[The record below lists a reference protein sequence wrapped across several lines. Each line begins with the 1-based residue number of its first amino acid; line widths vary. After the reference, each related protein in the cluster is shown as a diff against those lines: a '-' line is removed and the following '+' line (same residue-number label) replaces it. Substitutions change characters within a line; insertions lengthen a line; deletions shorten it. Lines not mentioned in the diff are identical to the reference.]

1 MATYRL
7 LQDFACILRRAFGN
21 SVHLCLVVLLLH
33 SADSHA
39 QHQIDVQRLSAA
51 GEHLKALTLY
61 EILPVRKM
69 GTDTRIAAAKSS
81 WALGLNRQAAEQFD
95 AVLRD
100 ATLSLENRAR
110 ITLSRG
116 IIEYQEE
123 RYPEAS
129 LYAEKTI
136 SYLRDSSPLRGRAYL
151 LWGQSLSRSGAYGA
165 AEYKLEQALSDADEG
180 DKAEINYALGMVEM
194 RIGKLEKA
202 EDRLKAIPAQ
212 HDRSATAVRGL
223 ASIALQTNQTE
234 RARFWI
240 EKGKSSYP
248 EAFLDSWAEYG
259 LMQVAVANG
268 DLPEARKLVDE
279 AQKNYPASDSWLI
292 LMRAAL
298 EESEWEHRQSLDG
311 K

>member
-1 MATYRL
+1 VV
-7 LQDFACILRRAFGN
+7 
-21 SVHLCLVVLLLH
+21 VHS
-33 SADSHA
+33 SAVHA
-39 QHQIDVQRLSAA
+39 QHQIDVQRLSAG

-61 EILPVRKM
+61 EILPARKM

-81 WALGLNRQAAEQFD
+81 WALGLNKQAAEQFD

-100 ATLSLENRAR
+100 ATLSLESRAR

-116 IIEYQEE
+116 ILEYQEE

-151 LWGQSLSRSGAYGA
+151 LWGQSLSRTGAYGA
-165 AEYKLEQALSDADEG
+165 AEHKLEQSLGDADEA

-240 EKGKSSYP
+240 EKGKSAYP

-268 DLPEARKLVDE
+268 DLPAARKLVDE

-298 EESEWEHRQSLDG
+298 EESEWERKNTVDG

>member
-1 MATYRL
+1 MATYR
-7 LQDFACILRRAFGN
+7 FTHRVVRATRRA
-21 SVHLCLVVLLLH
+21 VRYIAYACLPILILH
-33 SADSHA
+33 SSASHA
-39 QHQIDVQRLSAA
+39 QHQIDVQRLSAD

-61 EILPVRKM
+61 EILPARKM
-69 GTDTRIAAAKSS
+69 STDTRIAAAKSS

-95 AVLRD
+95 TVLRD

-116 IIEYQEE
+116 VLEYQEE

-136 SYLRDSSPLRGRAYL
+136 SYLRESSPLRGRAYL
-151 LWGQSLSRSGAYGA
+151 LWGQSLSRTGAYGA
-165 AEYKLEQALSDADEG
+165 AEYKLEQALSDADEA
-180 DKAEINYALGMVEM
+180 DKAEINFALGMVEM
-194 RIGKLEKA
+194 RIGKLERA
-202 EDRLKAIPAQ
+202 EERLRAIPAQ
-212 HDRSATAVRGL
+212 HDRSATAVRAL

-240 EKGKSSYP
+240 EKGKSAYP

-259 LMQVAVANG
+259 LMQVAVASG
-268 DLPEARKLVDE
+268 DLPAARKLVDE
-279 AQKNYPASDSWLI
+279 AQKNYPASDSWLV

-298 EESEWEHRQSLDG
+298 EESEWERKQAVEG